1 MTKNSEA
8 KESAAEIELHPDA
21 WERFTEFVK
30 RIAKAG
36 PQHRSRKHDV
46 SPNKP
51 KRCQKPIKHANPIPA
66 VAFASQLSA
75 AHNVGARVSSRNF

>member
-1 MTKNSEA
+1 MTKNSEE

-36 PQHRSRKHDV
+36 PHNNDGGDA
-46 SPNKP
+46 
-51 KRCQKPIKHANPIPA
+51 CKPIKHANPIPA